1 MDEAEDRRGTAA
13 VDDELARARGVAQID
28 GSLAKKVK
36 KRKMSKFDKDRT
48 LSGVVGISTED
59 RFAPVDIRRI
69 RIASETR
76 RPALPKTPSIEP
88 RLVPSEPPQL
98 PTRDC
103 RLALLRSVPA
113 PGLIADEMP
122 RPRAPPPP
130 HVRMWSCRPV
140 QSKIV
145 CLISG

>member
-1 MDEAEDRRGTAA
+1 MHACGCG
-13 VDDELARARGVAQID
+13 GVVASFA
-28 GSLAKKVK
+28 SLI
-36 KRKMSKFDKDRT
+36 
-48 LSGVVGISTED
+48 VGISTED

-76 RPALPKTPSIEP
+76 RPALPKTPSIDP

-122 RPRAPPPP
+122 RPRAPPRVLALPQ
-130 HVRMWSCRPV
+130 VRVDDRGRFGVRGLRGLVPV
-140 QSKIV
+140 Q
-145 CLISG
+145 

>member
-1 MDEAEDRRGTAA
+1 MHACGCG
-13 VDDELARARGVAQID
+13 GVVASFA
-28 GSLAKKVK
+28 SLI
-36 KRKMSKFDKDRT
+36 
-48 LSGVVGISTED
+48 VGISTDD

-140 QSKIV
+140 HSKIV

>member
-1 MDEAEDRRGTAA
+1 MHACGCG
-13 VDDELARARGVAQID
+13 GVVASFA
-28 GSLAKKVK
+28 SLI
-36 KRKMSKFDKDRT
+36 
-48 LSGVVGISTED
+48 VGISTED

-88 RLVPSEPPQL
+88 RLAPSEPPQL

-122 RPRAPPPP
+122 RPRAPKGARVPLEDETAFGWEEQGEEEGEEEEGEAPAR
-130 HVRMWSCRPV
+130 VE
-140 QSKIV
+140 
-145 CLISG
+145 LD